1 MYPKPYQ
8 VMNNY
13 TKNGGLKGPRGL
25 YEPTALSGYFKNN
38 NKFMGLYEHNI
49 PQHYK
54 VIKTMSGLE
63 VTLGPI

>member
-13 TKNGGLKGPRGL
+13 TKNGGLRGA
-25 YEPTALSGYFKNN
+25 YMNPQPSQAIIKIITNSWAYMNN
-38 NKFMGLYEHNI
+38 NI
-49 PQHYK
+49 SQHYQ